1 VVRRPRTDLALV
13 LWLALAACLF
23 VALIPSSVAVL
34 RVPLC
39 LPLVLALPGYALVT
53 AAFSPGELRT
63 AERVT
68 LSIAFSIA
76 AAMIAGL
83 LLELFRVRLTTA
95 PWMALLTVFTFAA
108 AWWGN
113 VRGHARPL
121 AMRAPPIRPAQAGA
135 LALALALIAGAAVLG
150 FTPLAPPK
158 GTQGTSVLWLVPAPH
173 GRNAVCVGVINEQL
187 HDTSYEVS
195 VSVAR
200 KLPQQFGPITLAPG
214 ASWSRVIPLVLRRPL
229 VNASLSKTKTSV
241 SYRSAVL
248 RDWNISTARC

>member
-1 VVRRPRTDLALV
+1 VRPRTDLALV
-13 LWLALAACLF
+13 MWLALAACLF
-23 VALIPSSVAVL
+23 AALIPSSLAVL

-53 AAFSPGELRT
+53 AAFQPRDLRT
-63 AERVT
+63 AELVT
-68 LSIAFSIA
+68 LSVAFSITA
-76 AAMIAGL
+76 TMIAGL

-113 VRGHARPL
+113 ARGHTRPL
-121 AMRAPPIRPAQAGA
+121 AVRAPSVRRAQVGA
-135 LALALALIAGAAVLG
+135 LAVALALLAGAAVLG
-150 FTPLAPPK
+150 FTPLAAPK

-187 HDTSYEVS
+187 HDTTYEVS

-229 VNASLSKTKTSV
+229 VNASLSTTANPSV

-248 RDWNISTARC
+248 RDWDIGAARC